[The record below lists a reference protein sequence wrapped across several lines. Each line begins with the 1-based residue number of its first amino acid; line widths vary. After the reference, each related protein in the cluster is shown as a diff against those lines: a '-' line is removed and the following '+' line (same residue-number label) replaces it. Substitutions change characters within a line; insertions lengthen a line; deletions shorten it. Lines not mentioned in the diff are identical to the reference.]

1 MKKYILIT
9 IIAGVLIISN
19 IVTLSIIKS
28 QKKRIADAEYLIEI
42 QHKTIERLGELD
54 AVRCNITVNLSNKTT
69 FGSIKQSDVNIV
81 ADQVLHYTRRELL
94 NNDTICTTSQH

>member
-9 IIAGVLIISN
+9 IIAGLLIISN

-42 QHKTIERLGELD
+42 QHEMIERLGELD